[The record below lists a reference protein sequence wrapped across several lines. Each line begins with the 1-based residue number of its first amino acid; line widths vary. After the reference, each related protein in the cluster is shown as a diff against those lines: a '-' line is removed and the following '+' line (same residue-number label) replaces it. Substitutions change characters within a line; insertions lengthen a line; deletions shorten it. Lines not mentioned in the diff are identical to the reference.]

1 MNTAEDTLDLTQ
13 VPFYQWD
20 SIPYDLEVEAPEVG
34 VATDSTFGVYMLRD
48 TTAVRE
54 SVERPSL
61 FAGHELPVNQPLAER
76 AATAPQAWVFVV
88 LVALMAVTTLYY
100 RQSKIRFGEM
110 LRSLFDSRA
119 MDRMMRNNN
128 LTRSSQLAPMGM
140 LLAVTAA
147 LPVHQLA
154 LARTGFVG
162 YLLLA
167 VGLVLAYYL
176 RNGVIRLLA
185 AIFDDTAATGSYIA
199 SNYLYHL
206 VLATVMLPLLLPL
219 LYMPFGRETFTY
231 ILAILV
237 VIAFVMRLIRG
248 MKLFLTQSSGSY
260 FYLFYYLCIVEI
272 APILL
277 MAKWLIV

>member
-1 MNTAEDTLDLTQ
+1 MNTAEDTPDLTQ

-128 LTRSSQLAPMGM
+128 LTRSSQLAPMGL

-176 RNGVIRLLA
+176 RNGVIRLPSSTTPPPRAPTLP
-185 AIFDDTAATGSYIA
+185 ATTSTIWFWPW
-199 SNYLYHL
+199 LC
-206 VLATVMLPLLLPL
+206 
-219 LYMPFGRETFTY
+219 
-231 ILAILV
+231 
-237 VIAFVMRLIRG
+237 
-248 MKLFLTQSSGSY
+248 
-260 FYLFYYLCIVEI
+260 YLCFCRYYTC
-272 APILL
+272 PSG
-277 MAKWLIV
+277 AKRSLTSWQSWLSSRL